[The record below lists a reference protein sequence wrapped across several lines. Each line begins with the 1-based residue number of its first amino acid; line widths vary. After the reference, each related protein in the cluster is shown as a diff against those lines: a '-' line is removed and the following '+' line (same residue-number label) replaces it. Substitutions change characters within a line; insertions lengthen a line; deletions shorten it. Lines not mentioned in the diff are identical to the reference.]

1 MEKLSNKMNKII
13 NYQEKSK
20 KLNSKNVEILRVSS
34 EEVNRRREIN
44 KIWLFSMVSFLEK
57 FISKVKKKDFFIS
70 CIDLDRVVLRQF
82 HRYNVN
88 VIHLLISNNLE
99 KKGGNIAS

>member
-1 MEKLSNKMNKII
+1 MEKLSNKINKII

-57 FISKVKKKDFFIS
+57 FISKVKKRFLYFLYRFRQSSFKTIS
-70 CIDLDRVVLRQF
+70 PI
-82 HRYNVN
+82 
-88 VIHLLISNNLE
+88 
-99 KKGGNIAS
+99 